1 MTGIRATL
9 KWWPLWLILA
19 ASAAGFVVLVVT
31 DDSGDAQASRDPA
44 GHRQPRSNWRGQIA
58 VAVPTDTSA
67 PTLVE
72 VATPEHRAP
81 TVIYRAPKY
90 EAIRDLAW
98 SPDGARL
105 AVVVGDPAGS
115 AHVLVMLAT
124 GDDVTP
130 VTGGDEVTTSSV
142 AWSPDGKRLAY
153 DLGRTADLV
162 RGTPIV
168 VSRLDGSHRHVVGPP
183 DAFAAAPSWSPDG
196 RTIAYITTQTP
207 GPFTVA
213 TGRVKVARVKGGTA
227 PLWLARDYDGHD
239 PAWAPDGTS
248 VVFAT
253 SWQGGQGLAM
263 VAPRPNATA
272 YLVFDCSKKLECDA
286 VGRPTFGPGDG
297 GFGFL
302 TSSGQPPRTLISMVP
317 SGRETDSV
325 PVLRLP
331 GYTCCLAWWTPV
343 TGAGQ
348 SSV

>member
-1 MTGIRATL
+1 M
-9 KWWPLWLILA
+9 
-19 ASAAGFVVLVVT
+19 
-31 DDSGDAQASRDPA
+31 RDP
-44 GHRQPRSNWRGQIA
+44 
-58 VAVPTDTSA
+58 
-67 PTLVE
+67 
-72 VATPEHRAP
+72 
-81 TVIYRAPKY
+81 
-90 EAIRDLAW
+90 
-98 SPDGARL
+98 
-105 AVVVGDPAGS
+105 
-115 AHVLVMLAT
+115 
-124 GDDVTP
+124 
-130 VTGGDEVTTSSV
+130 

-168 VSRLDGSHRHVVGPP
+168 VSRLDGSHRHVVSPP

-239 PAWAPDGTS
+239 PAWAPNGTS

-263 VAPRPNATA
+263 VAPRRNATA

-286 VGRPTFGPGDG
+286 VDRPTFGPGDG

-317 SGRETDSV
+317 SGPETDSV